1 MSYDNKAIVRRYI
14 EEIYN
19 KRNLEI
25 ADELVTENYVN
36 NTGFE
41 TVKGIEGLR
50 QFATMLGTAFPDAH
64 ETIEDQVA
72 EGNKEVH
79 RWIIR
84 GTHQGEFLGIPP
96 TGKQVSVTGITVA
109 HIAEGKIAEEW
120 TSADMMGLLQQL
132 GVMPSSGES

>member
-1 MSYDNKAIVRRYI
+1 MSDDNKAIVRRYI

-25 ADELVTENYVN
+25 AGELVAENYIN
-36 NTGFE
+36 YAGFQ
-41 TVKGIEGLR
+41 TVKGVEGLR
-50 QFATMLGTAFPDAH
+50 QFVTMLGTAFPDAH

-84 GTHQGEFLGIPP
+84 GTHQGDFLGIPP

-120 TSADMMGLLQQL
+120 TSADMMGLMQQL
-132 GVMPSSGES
+132 GVAPPPPGE